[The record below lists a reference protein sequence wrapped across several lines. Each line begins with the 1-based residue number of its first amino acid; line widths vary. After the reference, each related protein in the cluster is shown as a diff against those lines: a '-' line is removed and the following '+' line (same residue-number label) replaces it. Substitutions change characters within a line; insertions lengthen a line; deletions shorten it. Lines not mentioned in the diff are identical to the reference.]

1 MSSTSRSPVSDT
13 VDLDGP
19 IHYVDFGGEGPRL
32 VLLHGLGSS
41 HATWL
46 TAGRMLADRARV
58 WAVDLAGFGY
68 SPLATRSAAIG
79 PNRKVL
85 HRFIDRVV
93 GGPAVLVGNSMG
105 GVISLL
111 EATESPATVA
121 GLVLVDPGLRRPY
134 GVSLD
139 QPVAWM
145 FGPIV
150 TPAVGEV
157 YLRRRWTRLG
167 PEGVVRASLA
177 FCCVDPEL
185 VPREVFEAMV
195 DVANESQRMAGAR
208 HAYLEAARSLV
219 PLVGSAARFKRLVD
233 AVEQPTLLVHG
244 EFDRLVPLAAAE
256 ALARRRP
263 DWSFVVLDGVGHTP
277 QMEAPERFV
286 DTVRAWMSNEGRA
299 AADAAE

>member
-1 MSSTSRSPVSDT
+1 VSDT

-19 IHYVDFGGEGPRL
+19 IYYVDFGGRGPRL

-46 TAGRMLADRARV
+46 AAGRLLAEHARV

-68 SPLATRSAAIG
+68 SPLAGRSASIG
-79 PNRKVL
+79 ANRRIL
-85 HRFIDRVV
+85 DRFLEIVV

-105 GVISLL
+105 GVIAML
-111 EATESPATVA
+111 EATESPALVT
-121 GLVLVDPGLRRPY
+121 GLVLVNPGLRRPY

-177 FCCVDPEL
+177 FCCVDPER
-185 VPREVFEAMV
+185 VPDEVVQAMI
-195 DVANESQRMAGAR
+195 DVAEESLRMTGAR
-208 HAYLEAARSLV
+208 HAYLEGARSLV

-233 AVEQPTLLVHG
+233 AVDQPTLLLHG
-244 EFDRLVPLAAAE
+244 EHDRLVPLAAAQ
-256 ALARRRP
+256 ALARRRR
-263 DWSFVVLDGVGHTP
+263 DWAFVVLDGVGHTP
-277 QMEAPERFV
+277 QMEDPERFV
-286 DTVRAWMSNEGRA
+286 ETVHGWLSAEGRT

>member
-1 MSSTSRSPVSDT
+1 VRRAPTSDT
-13 VDLDGP
+13 VDLGGP
-19 IHYVDFGGEGPRL
+19 IHYVDFGGRGPRL

-46 TAGRMLADRARV
+46 AAGRLLAEEARV

-68 SPLATRSAAIG
+68 SPLAGRSATIG
-79 PNRKVL
+79 ANRRVVD
-85 HRFIDRVV
+85 RFIERVA
-93 GGPAVLVGNSMG
+93 GGPSVIVGNSMG
-105 GVISLL
+105 GVIAMM
-111 EATESPATVA
+111 EAVDAPAMVT

-167 PEGVVRASLA
+167 PEGVVRSSLA
-177 FCCVDPEL
+177 FCCVDPER
-185 VPREVFEAMV
+185 VPQEVVDAMV
-195 DVANESQRMAGAR
+195 DVASESQRMSGAR

-233 AVEQPTLLVHG
+233 AVEQPTLLLHG
-244 EFDRLVPLAAAE
+244 QQDRLVPLAAAD
-256 ALARRRP
+256 ALASRRP
-263 DWSFVVLDGVGHTP
+263 DWTYVVLDDVGHTP
-277 QMEAPERFV
+277 QMESPERFV
-286 DTVRAWMSNEGRA
+286 GSVLRWLGDEGRTA
-299 AADAAE
+299 AAAAE